1 MPAGRKPK
9 YRTAKQMAD
18 DIEKYFAECD
28 SYTYLTD
35 ANGNPVMYKGNPV
48 YDKAPEPYTITGL
61 TRFLGFTDFRYV
73 KAYMDKDVIPEEDEH
88 DRFLAES
95 YEHPTFRKV
104 IKDAMLRVE
113 EYREKALYSK
123 DTVTGAKF
131 VLENNGWNTK
141 KEVDVSVKAVGAI
154 VTEEEAIKRL
164 KELGF
169 EEKK

>member
-28 SYTYLTD
+28 SYTYLLD
-35 ANGNPVMYKGNPV
+35 SKGEPVMYKGNPV
-48 YDKAPEPYTITGL
+48 FDKAPEPYTITGL

-73 KAYMDKDVIPEEDEH
+73 KAYMDKDLIPEEDEY

-95 YEHPTFRKV
+95 YDHPTFRKV

-113 EYREKALYSK
+113 NYREKALFDK
-123 DTVTGAKF
+123 NTVTGAKF
-131 VLENNGWNTK
+131 VLENNGWGGK
-141 KEVDVSVKAVGAI
+141 KELDVNVKAIGAL
-154 VTEEEAIKRL
+154 VSEDEALKRL